1 MATTQITPDNNSILA
16 EIFIA
21 APPDRVFQAL
31 TDPQQMTKWWGERG
45 VYRITENKA
54 DLRVGGKW
62 SSTGMRADGKRFTVD
77 GEYVEID
84 RPCLLVYTW
93 SRSCSYT
100 VKRTV
105 RCGREPRHG
114 HGLPRAGRHRL

>member
-1 MATTQITPDNNSILA
+1 MATTQITPDNDSILA

-31 TDPQQMTKWWGERG
+31 TDPQQMNKWWGERG

-54 DLRVGGKW
+54 DVRVGGKW
-62 SSTGMRADGKRFTVD
+62 SSTGVRADRKPLTVD

-84 RPCLLVYTW
+84 RTRLFVYNYRQSFIST
-93 SRSCSYT
+93 
-100 VKRTV
+100 
-105 RCGREPRHG
+105 E
-114 HGLPRAGRHRL
+114 

>member
-62 SSTGMRADGKRFTVD
+62 SRHHAG
-77 GEYVEID
+77 
-84 RPCLLVYTW
+84 L
-93 SRSCSYT
+93 
-100 VKRTV
+100 
-105 RCGREPRHG
+105 GRR
-114 HGLPRAGRHRL
+114 